1 MIRLTNVRLSYTSL
15 RPPAGA
21 PRPGKFTATGYVR
34 PPQAVGGSVVRHDVW
49 RAIYFGRV
57 IELGDP
63 IGVLCW
69 PSQVLSLPV
78 IIMRTSNRWSLL

>member
-21 PRPGKFTATGYVR
+21 PSAGKYTATVHIQ
-34 PPQAVGGSVVRHDVW
+34 PPQGANGSVVRHDVR
-49 RAIYFGRV
+49 RAVYFNRI

-63 IGVLCW
+63 LGSLCW
-69 PSQVLSLPV
+69 PSQVLSHPV
-78 IIMRTSNRWSLL
+78 ELMRTSPRWGSL